1 MAVTAGSN
9 EVSVSD
15 ALKAQLNRLA
25 TASRI
30 LEMEGHG
37 NFTLGH
43 LALRDPDGRGVW
55 IKRWGLTLGEVQDWT
70 DHQLIDFE
78 GNLLFGDSGKRHS
91 EWPIHVG
98 VFKARPEINATAHT
112 HPRYGT
118 VFSAIDEPLQALSN
132 SGSFFAAPPPR
143 YTTTS
148 ELIRTMAAGD
158 EMAAAMGAS
167 YALFLR
173 NHGVVF
179 CGETIEKLVYVGSH
193 LESACQHHLEIAAT
207 GMKFDAPDP
216 AERARK
222 SLAMQEERNIGL
234 YFDYF
239 SNKLALAQRIGDPN
253 LPLERRG

>member
-1 MAVTAGSN
+1 MAQTGSN
-9 EVSVSD
+9 VIEI
-15 ALKAQLNRLA
+15 ATTLKSELDKLA
-25 TASRI
+25 VASRI

-43 LALRDPDGRGVW
+43 LAIRDPEGRGVW

-78 GNLLFGDSGKRHS
+78 GNLLFGDSGQRHS

-112 HPRYGT
+112 HPRFGT
-118 VFSAIDEPLQALSN
+118 VFSAIDEPLEAMSN
-132 SGSFFAAPPPR
+132 SGSFFAEPPPR

-148 ELIRTMAAGD
+148 ELVRSIDAGD
-158 EMAAAMGAS
+158 EMARIMGNS
-167 YALFLR
+167 YAIFLR

-179 CGETIEKLVYVGSH
+179 CGETIEMLVYVGSH
-193 LESACQHHLEIAAT
+193 LEAACQHHLEIAAT
-207 GMKFDAPDP
+207 GMKFDVPDA

-222 SLAMQEERNIGL
+222 SRAMHEVRNIRL

-239 SNKLALAQRIGDPN
+239 RNKLALTQRFGNPN
-253 LPLERRG
+253 LPIERRGA